1 MTKDEITSAF
11 KTLPEG
17 EKRAVA
23 EEIMR
28 ECCGAQGDSF
38 AEMMDLCSGM
48 MGAAFPFQF
57 ATSRRTGEYR

>member
-1 MTKDEITSAF
+1 MTKEEITSAF
-11 KTLPEG
+11 KTLPQG

-28 ECCGAQGDSF
+28 EYCRTQGGSF
-38 AEMMDLCSGM
+38 AEMMSLCSGM

-57 ATSRRTGEYR
+57 ATSERTGGDT